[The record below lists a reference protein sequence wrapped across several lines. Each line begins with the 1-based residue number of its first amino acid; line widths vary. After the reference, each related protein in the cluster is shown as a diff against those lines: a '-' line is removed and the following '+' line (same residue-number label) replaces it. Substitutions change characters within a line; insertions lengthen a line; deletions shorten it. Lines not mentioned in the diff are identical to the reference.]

1 MLMAIR
7 ERATA
12 RRVSLE
18 RLARASAA
26 RAATR
31 ADAELDLQ
39 LLERAAAVVD
49 GGSDGTVGNA
59 VADAN
64 DHAATVMRMIHICK
78 P

>member
-1 MLMAIR
+1 
-7 ERATA
+7 
-12 RRVSLE
+12 
-18 RLARASAA
+18 
-26 RAATR
+26 
-31 ADAELDLQ
+31 